1 MLKVGGQ
8 RVGNLHPPHCLT
20 RVEHGKGFSNT
31 STREDHPPLAS
42 RGNFVPPQDVTGVQ
56 HGNGFSEMTTRSAI
70 LQLTSTGNLLP
81 PHREAR
87 MQHGVN
93 HTVTSTLGGLLSLA
107 HRLAQVHQRM
117 TSTRGPRPGSEW
129 TNLPPPLH
137 LTDGRHGIFGV
148 TSTRKG
154 HLPLREAP
162 FLAWKGVRAGALLPP
177 PLPLAVVRHLSAS
190 FRVMSTL
197 GGGGPS
203 LPSPTGRRADGGQYR
218 SDGKDRGPPSSSSL
232 APGTQGTQ
240 GRPQR
245 HVYTGT
251 GGRNSPRDA
260 TLAERRAST
269 GRGEDPL
276 CRHPD
281 SKARGARGGP
291 DTSRQTGLSDYL
303 GNPSRKSMAR
313 ATRGGGRQSSVSDSD
328 RNLRPTSVRLSKKI

>member
-1 MLKVGGQ
+1 MEGG
-8 RVGNLHPPHCLT
+8 HPGP
-20 RVEHGKGFSNT
+20 T
-31 STREDHPPLAS
+31 SKKH
-42 RGNFVPPQDVTGVQ
+42 F
-56 HGNGFSEMTTRSAI
+56 SAI
-70 LQLTSTGNLLP
+70 NKRLQTLIQSYERAEDNEDEDDDENDKGPFL
-81 PHREAR
+81 REVR

-154 HLPLREAP
+154 YLPLRESP

-177 PLPLAVVRHLSAS
+177 PLPLAVVRHGSTS

-197 GGGGPS
+197 GGGSPS

-218 SDGKDRGPPSSSSL
+218 SDGNDRGPPSSSSL
-232 APGTQGTQ
+232 APGTRGTQ

-251 GGRNSPRDA
+251 GGRNSPRDD

-269 GRGEDPL
+269 GQGEDPL

-291 DTSRQTGLSDYL
+291 DTSRQDKRYCLTTLETRRASLQQAQRVAEGDNPVSVTVTETCALLLCAFPKRYRTGMTIQAI
-303 GNPSRKSMAR
+303 GHF
-313 ATRGGGRQSSVSDSD
+313 
-328 RNLRPTSVRLSKKI
+328 